1 MLKFELITPEKT
13 AVSEEIYEA
22 TLPSVDG
29 QITILPGHMPLV
41 TLLKPGVISIR
52 HLKNDSD
59 EKLEY
64 LATSGGFV
72 EIDHDSVKVMAD
84 TAEMAED
91 LVDFKIEEARAEAK
105 RMASEARDDVARIDA
120 TAQLEMALARERVK
134 NLKRRHGSRVSSPD
148 NIQ

>member
-13 AVSEEIYEA
+13 AVSEEVYEA

-52 HLKNDSD
+52 RQKNDSD
-59 EKLEY
+59 EKLEH

-72 EIDHDSVKVMAD
+72 EIDHNMVKVMAD
-84 TAEMAED
+84 SAEQADEIDDQKIAE
-91 LVDFKIEEARAEAK
+91 AWAEAK
-105 RMASEARDDVARIDA
+105 RMASEARDDVARTDA

-134 NLKRRHGSRVSSPD
+134 NLKRRHGRQTTTPE